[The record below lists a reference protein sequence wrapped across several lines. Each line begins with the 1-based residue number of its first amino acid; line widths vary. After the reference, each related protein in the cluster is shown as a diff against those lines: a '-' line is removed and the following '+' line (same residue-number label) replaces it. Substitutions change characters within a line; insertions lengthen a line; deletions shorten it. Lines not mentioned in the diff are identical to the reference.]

1 MKKTTY
7 NSKFR
12 FVESVFLSI
21 SFISAIVFTFPS
33 CNQSK
38 PKDTKEVAE
47 NQNEA
52 KFENA
57 LEEDAKFLVNAAEIN
72 LEQIQLGELA
82 QTKGAAN
89 HVKKLGKMMVD
100 AHTKALADLNELAT
114 KKQIII
120 PSTITDDGKTAV
132 KNLMDSKVVN
142 FDKEYATMMV
152 KSHENAISEFEKA
165 SKNAKDSDIRNWAS
179 TMLPSLRTHL
189 NESKICKEQCEKNS

>member
-12 FVESVFLSI
+12 FVEIAFLSI
-21 SFISAIVFTFPS
+21 SLISAITLTLPS

-38 PKDTKEVAE
+38 PEDTKEVAE
-47 NQNEA
+47 DQNEA

-57 LEEDAKFLVNAAEIN
+57 LEDYAKFLVNAAEIN

-82 QTKGAAN
+82 QTKGTAT

-100 AHTKALADLNELAT
+100 EHTKALADLNELAA
-114 KKQIII
+114 KKQIIV
-120 PSTITDDGKTAV
+120 PTTITDDGKSAV
-132 KNLMDSKVVN
+132 KNLMDTKVSN

-152 KSHENAISEFEKA
+152 KGHENAISKFEKA
-165 SKNAKDSDIRNWAS
+165 SENAKDADIRNWAT

-189 NESKICKEQCEKNS
+189 NESKICKEQCEKNN